1 MNLSINRIVT
11 AVLIAVL
18 LLLQFQIWTGR
29 GSVQEVS
36 LMKQQLESQRN
47 TNAQLEQ
54 QIGRIESE
62 ISDLKKGPSTVEE
75 KARYEMGMLKPN
87 EIFVQIAR

>member
-1 MNLSINRIVT
+1 
-11 AVLIAVL
+11 
-18 LLLQFQIWTGR
+18 
-29 GSVQEVS
+29 VQEVS
-36 LMKQQLESQRN
+36 LKKQQLESQRD

-54 QIGRIESE
+54 QISRIESE
-62 ISDLKKGPSTVEE
+62 IADLKEGLSTVEE

>member
-18 LLLQFQIWTGR
+18 LVLQIQIWTGR

-36 LMKQQLESQRN
+36 LMKQQLESQRD

-54 QIGRIESE
+54 QISRIESE
-62 ISDLKKGPSTVEE
+62 IADLKE
-75 KARYEMGMLKPN
+75 YFIMGAVLAVFIVVMATYAAQVL
-87 EIFVQIAR
+87 A

>member
-62 ISDLKKGPSTVEE
+62 ISDLKEGLSTVEE
-75 KARYEMGMLKPN
+75 KARYEMGMLKQN